1 MINKKISII
10 LLLGIM
16 LISLTT
22 TITVS
27 AYRYDFNFTMDVEV
41 LNICPIND
49 SEVYRARIYALG
61 VDEYINLSTNLRQP
75 ITVTPYID
83 LNLEEVCSQTSLGE
97 QISEYR
103 NMTSYMVNNIEQCTL
118 LYSVMNDTHYFA
130 NSYSNISEAYGR
142 IHENYEECKNRST
155 EMKTER
161 DDALADLK
169 SKTSTLQNCITTRD
183 RYNNNITHYKSY
195 LEDAEKGGQNTILW
209 VLAAALVGFFVGHRK
224 KKSGTGEQEEFNMGN
239 DEYPTANQ

>member
-1 MINKKISII
+1 MNKKISMI

-16 LISLTT
+16 LINLT

-27 AYRYDFNFTMDVEV
+27 AYRYDFNVTAESATIGPCTVGE
-41 LNICPIND
+41 ING
-49 SEVYRARIYALG
+49 SEVRFWING
-61 VDEYINLSTNLRQP
+61 VSRYTGC
-75 ITVTPYID
+75 ITDTYTDTFDIPLFLD
-83 LNLEEVCSQTSLGE
+83 LDAEEVCLQTSLGE
-97 QISEYR
+97 QIDEYK

-118 LYSVMNDTHYFA
+118 LYAVMNDTHYFA

-183 RYNNNITHYKSY
+183 RYNNNITHYKAY

-209 VLAAALVGFFVGHRK
+209 VLAAAVVGFFVGHRK